1 MELHMQSHH
10 FARRTPDWRVA
21 AIAGLAAGV
30 IFLILEVLATWILG
44 TSPWAPLRMTA
55 AIVMGHSVS
64 SQSATFDPSVTLVA
78 LVVHFALSIIFGLIV
93 AAIMASFSLDSS
105 IGMASLA
112 GAIFGLVVYG
122 LDFYGMT
129 RVFPW
134 FGDARSAASLATHL
148 VFGLVVA
155 ITYMKLERKLDNLGA
170 TPIKR

>member
-78 LVVHFALSIIFGLIV
+78 LVVHFALSIIFGLIL